1 MQKRNSKVARIT
13 LRARILN
20 SATTVGV
27 RRPGLGGA
35 AAPPEVQGARRSSI
49 VLIKPRKSA
58 SALAKRVSLAK
69 FVSFDGLGSG
79 ISF

>member
-1 MQKRNSKVARIT
+1 MGPPHT
-13 LRARILN
+13 LRSREHRGTEI
-20 SATTVGV
+20 
-27 RRPGLGGA
+27 GGI
-35 AAPPEVQGARRSSI
+35 RSV

-58 SALAKRVSLAK
+58 IALAKRVSLAK